1 MTFLIYCLYVCALSN
16 SAVPPPYF
24 LPVRE
29 VPSKQSLTGWYN
41 THSWAQN
48 RTGCI
53 RTNDQIVCEREREKK
68 FLSWKFS
75 HRIPMLGVN
84 RPTAWETPIHTNGS
98 ALKRVPSMR
107 HNSYQF
113 SLSILEI
120 KTYSCA
126 QKYPLIQVTVNMLTL
141 HYMTLYMEG
150 PVSFKT
156 RKINSS
162 ETRSTSRCL

>member
-1 MTFLIYCLYVCALSN
+1 M
-16 SAVPPPYF
+16 
-24 LPVRE
+24 
-29 VPSKQSLTGWYN
+29 
-41 THSWAQN
+41 
-48 RTGCI
+48 
-53 RTNDQIVCEREREKK
+53 

-84 RPTAWETPIHTNGS
+84 RPTAWETLIDTNGLV
-98 ALKRVPSMR
+98 LKRFPSMR

-126 QKYPLIQVTVNMLTL
+126 EKYPLIEVTFHMLTL

-150 PVSFKT
+150 PVNFKT

-162 ETRSTSRCL
+162 ETRNTSR